1 MDTLY
6 PSGLENS
13 TTDGPCYTEYTE
25 EEWNDVLTHQPQ
37 HPRTDSQPTNKPAL
51 SPADCVS
58 STRPVT
64 MSYTTE
70 IFQKAVGFRNIHPLL
85 KHMTRVSQN
94 TLHVKDLGTYMVRDP
109 GELATLPKSKRNTN
123 PITKPEKFGD
133 VVHFDIVYGLG
144 TAIGGYRYAL
154 WLVDRATRYVFEYP
168 LKTLQED
175 ELLKAIQL
183 FRRDCGG
190 RLPSRMI
197 ADRDFK
203 LIRGKMAEFL
213 EGINWDAD
221 MARAMGQCSV
231 SGAPTGRQNQNG
243 LAEIKWKHVMNM
255 VRNWLTSNYLP
266 KTFWYFALR
275 AAAQVS
281 NYMPIQ
287 TDNGVWTTPFE
298 LVHQTKLD
306 WRNLIPKFSLS
317 YVKRNRDSTKY
328 RATAD
333 SQTIKAICVGNDK
346 KSDGLLFYL
355 PSSKSLIS
363 SLDYR
368 LNPNVP
374 SGPIFNLHY
383 DGCIGF
389 DLYTQS
395 SERLR
400 PPAYDVGQTIFSS
413 MDQQQCQGYHQLD
426 RNDCTKTRLSTM

>member
-1 MDTLY
+1 MQQHCTPQLEVSDHPPITERNDKGFGSTGVHTARRDTSHLPIDGASRIPMVEEVQTNEELVEVHKVEPSHHDDKGHTKKIDRSEQWQEKDLPLLETREDDTASTASENASWSEDEATHDESWEINSMAMDDDNWESTWVQHEEGPRSTQELLLSPNTKTRTSIPMQTRAQNVAEEIQADSFWHQVLKKQHDKESLMDTLY

-37 HPRTDSQPTNKPAL
+37 HPRTDSQPTNKPVL

-85 KHMTRVSQN
+85 KHMTRVGQN
-94 TLHVKDLGTYMVRDP
+94 TLHVKDLGTDMVRDP

-203 LIRGKMAEFL
+203 LIRGKMAKFL

-221 MARAMGQCSV
+221 MARAMGQCS
-231 SGAPTGRQNQNG
+231 
-243 LAEIKWKHVMNM
+243 
-255 VRNWLTSNYLP
+255 
-266 KTFWYFALR
+266 
-275 AAAQVS
+275 
-281 NYMPIQ
+281 
-287 TDNGVWTTPFE
+287 
-298 LVHQTKLD
+298 
-306 WRNLIPKFSLS
+306 
-317 YVKRNRDSTKY
+317 
-328 RATAD
+328 
-333 SQTIKAICVGNDK
+333 
-346 KSDGLLFYL
+346 
-355 PSSKSLIS
+355 
-363 SLDYR
+363 
-368 LNPNVP
+368 
-374 SGPIFNLHY
+374 
-383 DGCIGF
+383 
-389 DLYTQS
+389 
-395 SERLR
+395 
-400 PPAYDVGQTIFSS
+400 
-413 MDQQQCQGYHQLD
+413 
-426 RNDCTKTRLSTM
+426 